1 MISYQIIKTSEETVM
16 AYPTETQEWTWEP
29 LFWVAPD
36 TNMKQVL
43 DQALDLAARN
53 PEILTRIAADQDAL
67 GIAKKQLRLADQRW
81 TRAQML
87 TLPGLPVEEAIPS
100 PLDDVSL
107 LEGRPRMPAEEVY
120 VFSVLRG
127 YLGSISDQDARDRL
141 LDSVTLHLYLRSRNR
156 FFPGWTTILE
166 NVNALSPTTRDFILE
181 AQLAM
186 IWDDGLDDFS
196 ESILDST
203 AVEANTA
210 WPTDAGILLALLE
223 RAFHR
228 SQHLEAF
235 GLANLR
241 KWWMPQ
247 WLKKLHRLH
256 FRINN
261 IAGKPTSK
269 GKLKKY
275 YRQFLRTVAKMLEY
289 LIAECIGRDPL
300 QEATPRPP
308 SQLRL
313 LERMWDQ
320 LVQDISEVGAVYQYT
335 EERVFE
341 DKQRPAD
348 AKKLSVS
355 DESAAFIQ
363 KGQRNSVIGYKPQL
377 ARSGEGFVTTLS
389 VPQGNAADAPQL
401 VPRIEDVRQHT
412 GVWPEQVS
420 VDDGYASEKGRQQLL
435 KRGVKEVSIS
445 GAKGKQ
451 LIPEEDWNSTGYQ
464 LLRKGRS
471 AVESLIFVLKFR
483 FAFGRLRRRGL
494 EEVRAEL
501 WEKVIA
507 YNFARM
513 VFIRNAQ
520 DETALDN
527 AA

>member
-1 MISYQIIKTSEETVM
+1 
-16 AYPTETQEWTWEP
+16 
-29 LFWVAPD
+29 
-36 TNMKQVL
+36 MKQVL
-43 DQALDLAARN
+43 DQALTLVAQQ

-81 TRAQML
+81 ARAQML
-87 TLPGLPVEEAIPS
+87 TLPGLPVEEAIDRPI
-100 PLDDVSL
+100 DGVSL

-120 VFSVLRG
+120 VFSILRG

-156 FFPGWTTILE
+156 TFPGWTTMLE
-166 NVNALSPTTRDFILE
+166 NLNAISPETRDFILE

-186 IWDDGLDDFS
+186 ILDEGLDDFS
-196 ESILDST
+196 HAFLDST

-210 WPTDAGILLALLE
+210 WPTDAGILLALLA
-223 RAFHR
+223 RAFR
-228 SQHLEAF
+228 TSQQLEAF
-235 GLANLR
+235 GLANLP

-247 WLKKLHRLH
+247 WLKKLRTLH

-261 IAGKPTSK
+261 IAGKPKSK

-275 YRQFLRTVAKMLEY
+275 YRQFLRTVEKMMDY
-289 LIAECIGRDPL
+289 LISECIGRDPL
-300 QEATPRPP
+300 QEAAPRPP

-313 LERMWDQ
+313 VERRWDQ
-320 LVQDISEVGAVYQYT
+320 LVQDISEVAAIYQYT

-341 DKQRPAD
+341 GKQRPAE

-355 DESAAFIQ
+355 DDSAAFIQ

-377 ARSGEGFVTTLS
+377 ARSGKGFVTTLS
-389 VPQGNAADAPQL
+389 VPHGNAADAPQL
-401 VPRIEDVRQHT
+401 VPLVEDVHQHT
-412 GVWPEQVS
+412 GILPQQVS
-420 VDDGYASEKGRQQLL
+420 VDDGYASEEGRNQLL
-435 KRGVKEVSIS
+435 EAGVEEVSIS

-451 LIPEEDWNSTGYQ
+451 LTPEEDWNSTVYQ

-483 FAFGRLRRRGL
+483 FAFGRLRRRGV

-513 VFIRNAQ
+513 VFVRKARE
-520 DETALDN
+520 ETALDN

>member
-1 MISYQIIKTSEETVM
+1 M
-16 AYPTETQEWTWEP
+16 AHTTEAPEWTWEP

-36 TNMKQVL
+36 TDMKQVL
-43 DQALDLAARN
+43 DQALDLAARK
-53 PEILTRIAADQDAL
+53 PELLTRIAADQDAL
-67 GIAKKQLRLADQRW
+67 GVAKKQLRLADQRW
-81 TRAQML
+81 ERAQML
-87 TLPGLPVEEAIPS
+87 TLPGLPVENVIERPR
-100 PLDDVSL
+100 DDVSL
-107 LEGRPRMPAEEVY
+107 LEGRPRMPAEAVY

-141 LDSVTLHLYLRSRNR
+141 LDSVTLQLYLSSRNLT
-156 FFPGWTTILE
+156 FPGWTTILE
-166 NVNALSPTTRDFILE
+166 NLNAISQETRGFILE
-181 AQLAM
+181 AQLEQ
-186 IWDDGLDDFS
+186 ILEEKLDDFS
-196 ESILDST
+196 QAILDST
-203 AVEANTA
+203 AVEANAT

-223 RAFHR
+223 RAFR
-228 SQHLEAF
+228 TSQKLETL
-235 GLANLR
+235 GVANLPQ
-241 KWWMPQ
+241 WWMPQ
-247 WLKKLHRLH
+247 WLKKLHTLH

-261 IAGKPTSK
+261 VAGKPKSK

-275 YRQFLRTVAKMLEY
+275 YRQFLSTVEKMLDY
-289 LIAECIGRDPL
+289 LISECIGRDPL

-308 SQLRL
+308 SQLFL

-320 LVQDISEVGAVYQYT
+320 LVRDVSEGGAVYQYT
-335 EERVFE
+335 EERIFE
-341 DKQRPAD
+341 GKQRPAE
-348 AKKLSVS
+348 AKKLSLS

-377 ARSGEGFVTTLS
+377 ARSGEGFVTTLN

-401 VPRIEDVRQHT
+401 VPLVEDVRQHT
-412 GVWPEQVS
+412 GILPQQVS
-420 VDDGYASEKGRQQLL
+420 VDDGYASEEGRNQLL
-435 KRGVKEVSIS
+435 ELGVKEVSIS

-451 LIPEEDWNSTGYQ
+451 LTPEEDWNSTGHQ

-501 WEKVIA
+501 WEKILA

-513 VFIRNAQ
+513 VFVRKARE
-520 DETALDN
+520 ETPLDN

>member
-1 MISYQIIKTSEETVM
+1 M
-16 AYPTETQEWTWEP
+16 AQPTESQEWIWEP

-36 TNMKQVL
+36 TDMKKVL

-53 PEILTRIAADQDAL
+53 PEILSRIATDQDAL
-67 GIAKKQLRLADQRW
+67 GLAKKQLRVADQRW

-87 TLPGLPVEEAIPS
+87 PLPGLLVEEATAPS
-100 PLDDVSL
+100 MAGVEL
-107 LEGRPRMPAEEVY
+107 LEGRPRMPAEGVY

-141 LDSVTLHLYLRSRNR
+141 LDSMILHLYLSSRNLL
-156 FFPGWTTILE
+156 FPGWTTILE
-166 NVNALSPTTRDFILE
+166 NLNAISQETRDFILE
-181 AQLAM
+181 TQLK
-186 IWDDGLDDFS
+186 IILEEELDDFS
-196 ESILDST
+196 EAILDST
-203 AVEANTA
+203 AVEANSA
-210 WPTDAGILLALLE
+210 WPTDAGMLLALLE
-223 RAFHR
+223 RAFR
-228 SQHLEAF
+228 TSQKLEAF
-235 GLANLR
+235 GLTNVP

-247 WLKKLHRLH
+247 WLKKLHQLH

-261 IAGKPTSK
+261 GAGQTKSK

-275 YRQFLRTVAKMLEY
+275 YRQFLRTVYKMLDY
-289 LIAECIGRDPL
+289 LIGECIGRDPL
-300 QEATPRPP
+300 QEAPPRPP
-308 SQLRL
+308 SQRLL
-313 LERMWDQ
+313 LERLWDH
-320 LVQDISEVGAVYQYT
+320 LVQDISEVGAICQYT
-335 EERVFE
+335 QERVFE
-341 DKQRPAD
+341 GKQRPAE

-355 DESAAFIQ
+355 DEAAAFIK

-401 VPRIEDVRQHT
+401 VSLVEQVRQHT
-412 GVWPEQVS
+412 GVLPHQVS
-420 VDDGYASEKGRQQLL
+420 VDDGYASEEGRRKLL
-435 KRGVKEVSIS
+435 EAGVKDVSIS

-451 LIPEEDWNSTGYQ
+451 LTPEQDWNSTVYQ

-471 AVESLIFVLKFR
+471 AVESLIFVLKYR
-483 FAFGRLRRRGL
+483 FAFGRVRRRGL

-513 VFIRNAQ
+513 VFVRKAREEIP
-520 DETALDN
+520 LDK

>member
-1 MISYQIIKTSEETVM
+1 M
-16 AYPTETQEWTWEP
+16 AHTTEAPEWTWEP

-36 TNMKQVL
+36 TDMKQVL
-43 DQALDLAARN
+43 DQALDLAARK

-81 TRAQML
+81 ERAQML
-87 TLPGLPVEEAIPS
+87 TLPGFPVEEATPRAM
-100 PLDDVSL
+100 DGVGL
-107 LEGRPRMPAEEVY
+107 LEGRPRLPAEVVY

-141 LDSVTLHLYLRSRNR
+141 LDSVTLQLYLGHRNLT
-156 FFPGWTTILE
+156 FPGWTTILE
-166 NVNALSPTTRDFILE
+166 NLNAISPETRGFILE
-181 AQLAM
+181 AQLEM
-186 IWDDGLDDFS
+186 ILEEELDDFS
-196 ESILDST
+196 QAILDST

-210 WPTDAGILLALLE
+210 WPTDAGILLALLD
-223 RAFHR
+223 RAFR
-228 SQHLEAF
+228 TSQKLETL
-235 GLANLR
+235 GVANLP

-247 WLKKLHRLH
+247 WLKKLHTLH

-261 IAGKPTSK
+261 VAGKPKSK

-275 YRQFLRTVAKMLEY
+275 YRQFLRTVEKMLDY
-289 LIAECIGRDPL
+289 LISECIGRDPL
-300 QEATPRPP
+300 QEAAPRPP
-308 SQLRL
+308 SQLL
-313 LERMWDQ
+313 LVERMWDQ
-320 LVQDISEVGAVYQYT
+320 LVRDISEVGAIYQYT
-335 EERVFE
+335 EERVFAG
-341 DKQRPAD
+341 KQRPAE

-377 ARSGEGFVTTLS
+377 ARSGEGFVTTLN

-401 VPRIEDVRQHT
+401 VPLVEDVRQHT
-412 GVWPEQVS
+412 GILPQQVS
-420 VDDGYASEKGRQQLL
+420 VDDGYASEKGRNQLL
-435 KRGVKEVSIS
+435 EAGVKEVSIS

-451 LIPEEDWNSTGYQ
+451 LTPEEDWNSPVYQ

-471 AVESLIFVLKFR
+471 AVESLIFVLKYR
-483 FAFGRLRRRGL
+483 FAFGRVRRRGL

-501 WEKVIA
+501 WEKILA

-513 VFIRNAQ
+513 VFVRKARG
-520 DETALDN
+520 ETPLDN